1 MTDVEY
7 NFIIHL
13 NSHEKINF
21 HVTICVTDVE
31 NTFTLT
37 HAKGIAM
44 LSMEAHFFMEAHLW
58 DWLVDRSLLVY
69 LLQPQT
75 ISQNS
80 PQAFLQPFHKQEGK
94 QSFVLS
100 HK

>member
-1 MTDVEY
+1 MEY
-7 NFIIHL
+7 FQNPP
-13 NSHEKINF
+13 
-21 HVTICVTDVE
+21 
-31 NTFTLT
+31 TLT
-37 HAKGIAM
+37 HAKAIAM
-44 LSMEAHFFMEAHLW
+44 LSMEVHFFMEAHLW

-80 PQAFLQPFHKQEGK
+80 PQAFLQPMHKKEGE

-100 HK
+100 YK